1 MNNLSTEICD
11 ADRATNAASWCKRNK
26 INYDLEFWG
35 WPGATKYR
43 FIFDNDQDLVLFS
56 LKWT

>member
-1 MNNLSTEICD
+1 MSNLFTEICD
-11 ADRATNAASWCKRNK
+11 ADRATNAAYWCERNK

-35 WPGATKYR
+35 WPCATKYR
-43 FIFDNDQDLVLFS
+43 FIFDNDKDLVLFS